1 MNEAEGPF
9 SNGKEK
15 ARRLSCVHAE
25 EEFSS
30 KSSLEDHK
38 YLPYFGPTVYTYS
51 HIFALEGGQWEA
63 GGHVGVFF
71 PAVSYSLPPLLLR
84 LPLLWKASTEGG
96 GGGYMPLT
104 TSVTYIMADRRR

>member
-63 GGHVGVFF
+63 GGHVGAFF
-71 PAVSYSLPPLLLR
+71 SCCFLFPPPSLASSSPAL
-84 LPLLWKASTEGG
+84 EGFN
-96 GGGYMPLT
+96 
-104 TSVTYIMADRRR
+104 